1 MTMSESTVRQAPLD
15 AVVPKAD
22 VAWSPLIIAVAPNG
36 ARRTKSDHPS
46 LPMTARES
54 ANESAL
60 CRDAGASM
68 IHLHVR
74 DGDGHHSLDPD
85 RYRDAIAAV
94 RGAVGDELIIQVT
107 TEAVGMYSAS
117 EQMAMVREVRPEAIS
132 TAVRELIPDTASEPA
147 AAEFYEWAARER
159 IAIQFILYDGADVR
173 RFAELRERGVIP
185 GDIVSVLY
193 VLGRYAKD
201 QKSQP
206 SDLLEF
212 MDAAREVD
220 AEWHWSV
227 CAFGALEG
235 ACALS
240 AASFGGHAR
249 VGMENNL
256 YLNDGSLAPGNA
268 ALVRQV
274 YEGASLL
281 GRPVASAAEARK
293 LVTSPAAR
301 LPQLN
306 QYPGEVKCV

>member
-1 MTMSESTVRQAPLD
+1 MTMAAAKQVLSPSALD
-15 AVVPKAD
+15 D
-22 VAWSPLIIAVAPNG
+22 EWSPLIIAVAPNG

-54 ANESAL
+54 AEEAAL
-60 CRDAGASM
+60 CRDAGAAM

-74 DGDGHHSLDPD
+74 DDDGRHSLDAAL
-85 RYRDAIAAV
+85 YRDAISAI
-94 RGAVGDELIIQVT
+94 RSTVGDDLIIQVT
-107 TEAVGMYSAS
+107 TEAVGIYSAA
-117 EQMAMVREVRPEAIS
+117 EQMAMVQEVRPEAIS
-132 TAVRELIPDTASEPA
+132 TAVRELIPDMESETTA
-147 AAEFYEWAARER
+147 AAFYEWAAAEE
-159 IAIQFILYDGADVR
+159 IAVQFILYDDADVR
-173 RFAELRERGVIP
+173 RFADLRQRGIIP
-185 GDIVSVLY
+185 GDVVSVLY

-201 QKSQP
+201 QKSRP

-212 MDAAREVD
+212 LDAARDVG

-256 YLNDGSLAPGNA
+256 YLNNGTLAPGNA

-274 YEGASLL
+274 FDGAALF
-281 GRPVASAAEARK
+281 GRPVATAAQARE
-293 LVTSPAAR
+293 LVRSPAVR
-301 LPQLN
+301 LPLKHLD
-306 QYPGEVKCV
+306 PGEV